1 MAWVWSK
8 TNELYNNKAI
18 SNYVAFYQKF
28 QKLDVLSGIIIK
40 FKILIKT
47 EIAVITVYLSSEGS
61 NRRSTQ
67 FFLQTL
73 C

>member
-28 QKLDVLSGIIIK
+28 QKLDVLSGIRIK
-40 FKILIKT
+40 FKILIMT
-47 EIAVITVYLSSEGS
+47 EIAVITVDLSSEGS

-67 FFLQTL
+67 FFLQSL
-73 C
+73 S

>member
-18 SNYVAFYQKF
+18 SNYVVFYQKF